1 MTTTDTSTALLSV
14 RDLRVAYGGIQALKG
29 VSLHLNAGE
38 LVCLIGANGAG
49 KTTTLKAICGLLKPT
64 SGQVVYQGQ
73 VITGQGPWTLP
84 EHGLVMVPEGRG
96 IFARMS
102 IDENLRMGA
111 YLRRDR
117 EVEPEELATTD
128 QIGHRFARC
137 TPFEQRIERDDCRF
151 RQLLAAARDQP
162 GTVAAQ
168 RVRGQHLRIAPVDAG
183 TGAAQPVIQRH
194 RKPLPGTTRQE
205 RLHAPS
211 SASCASC
218 SAWCSCASASSSSVR
233 SPSMMASI
241 LYSVRLMRWSV
252 MRPCGK
258 L

>member
-64 SGQVVYQGQ
+64 SGQVLYQGR

-117 EVEPEELATTD
+117 EVEADMAAVYQRSGARTTVPPMSTPRKAT
-128 QIGHRFARC
+128 
-137 TPFEQRIERDDCRF
+137 
-151 RQLLAAARDQP
+151 
-162 GTVAAQ
+162 
-168 RVRGQHLRIAPVDAG
+168 
-183 TGAAQPVIQRH
+183 
-194 RKPLPGTTRQE
+194 
-205 RLHAPS
+205 
-211 SASCASC
+211 
-218 SAWCSCASASSSSVR
+218 SVKT
-233 SPSMMASI
+233 M
-241 LYSVRLMRWSV
+241 
-252 MRPCGK
+252 
-258 L
+258 